1 MNREKGLYQQSAD
14 ADPFCQMEKFIFV
27 LERIGVLWEQL
38 LLESLYLQSQAVR
51 HTACTVTRKTENRS
65 AAGIAAVVA
74 DTVIKRKLKRK
85 VYILGARNAP
95 TRDMFA
101 SLRQSL
107 IVIRIV
113 STAISGIRNKRL

>member
-1 MNREKGLYQQSAD
+1 MQTLFVKWKNLYLY
-14 ADPFCQMEKFIFV
+14 

-85 VYILGARNAP
+85 EA
-95 TRDMFA
+95 
-101 SLRQSL
+101 
-107 IVIRIV
+107 
-113 STAISGIRNKRL
+113 

>member
-51 HTACTVTRKTENRS
+51 HTACIVIRKTESRS

-74 DTVIKRKLKRK
+74 DTAIRDFAKNRS
-85 VYILGARNAP
+85 RNE
-95 TRDMFA
+95 
-101 SLRQSL
+101 
-107 IVIRIV
+107 V
-113 STAISGIRNKRL
+113 

>member
-14 ADPFCQMEKFIFV
+14 ADPFCQM
-27 LERIGVLWEQL
+27 ERIGVLWEQL

-85 VYILGARNAP
+85 EA
-95 TRDMFA
+95 
-101 SLRQSL
+101 
-107 IVIRIV
+107 
-113 STAISGIRNKRL
+113 

>member
-38 LLESLYLQSQAVR
+38 LLESLYLQSQAVQ
-51 HTACTVTRKTENRS
+51 HTACIVTKRTDRYR
-65 AAGIAAVVA
+65 AARIAAVFA

-85 VYILGARNAP
+85 EA
-95 TRDMFA
+95 
-101 SLRQSL
+101 
-107 IVIRIV
+107 
-113 STAISGIRNKRL
+113 

>member
-14 ADPFCQMEKFIFV
+14 ADPFCQMEKFVFV
-27 LERIGVLWEQL
+27 SERIGVLWEQL

-51 HTACTVTRKTENRS
+51 HTALYAVWYTTRKTENRN

-85 VYILGARNAP
+85 EA
-95 TRDMFA
+95 
-101 SLRQSL
+101 
-107 IVIRIV
+107 
-113 STAISGIRNKRL
+113 

>member
-1 MNREKGLYQQSAD
+1 MQTLFVKWKNLYLY
-14 ADPFCQMEKFIFV
+14 

-51 HTACTVTRKTENRS
+51 HTACTVTRKTENRN

-85 VYILGARNAP
+85 EA
-95 TRDMFA
+95 
-101 SLRQSL
+101 
-107 IVIRIV
+107 
-113 STAISGIRNKRL
+113 

>member
-27 LERIGVLWEQL
+27 LERMGELWEQL

-85 VYILGARNAP
+85 EA
-95 TRDMFA
+95 
-101 SLRQSL
+101 
-107 IVIRIV
+107 
-113 STAISGIRNKRL
+113 

>member
-14 ADPFCQMEKFIFV
+14 ADPFCQMEKFI
-27 LERIGVLWEQL
+27 LWEQL

-85 VYILGARNAP
+85 EA
-95 TRDMFA
+95 
-101 SLRQSL
+101 
-107 IVIRIV
+107 
-113 STAISGIRNKRL
+113 

>member
-51 HTACTVTRKTENRS
+51 HTACTVTRKTEIRIEDCFEVGVS
-65 AAGIAAVVA
+65 VS
-74 DTVIKRKLKRK
+74 VIKLKLNRK
-85 VYILGARNAP
+85 YA
-95 TRDMFA
+95 
-101 SLRQSL
+101 
-107 IVIRIV
+107 
-113 STAISGIRNKRL
+113 